1 MLKKILKGAGF
12 YILPLIFLCGITF
25 AKDFRLTLGIYIA
38 ADNDLAAN
46 ADLDL
51 EEIRS
56 AQISQDVNVVVF
68 ADRGFMSTEPG
79 TCIFIKRDTFL
90 IRLEVF
96 GNLDSGD
103 PGTLSFFVNYM
114 KTRFPSENYGLV
126 LWGHGT
132 GWLKSALLDKNVS
145 YDASSG
151 NSIDVYNGELKLAI
165 PDSLF
170 SFILF
175 DACLMGSIEVLWEL
189 KGKFQYVLASPALVP
204 VSGFNYKKFIECFS
218 NNESIQDLLKRVV
231 DGYVDEYSSMGLSIA
246 FSLYD
251 ISKVDE
257 TKQILESVVN
267 ESYFRSMTELRKY
280 RSKTLTY
287 NFYSNEVIDTSA
299 FYIDLVDFLR
309 KMGIFSLPIV
319 VYSRGSGV
327 FSEVSYLSVYF
338 PLQYSLLERDFS
350 KYRQL
355 AFQRS
360 VNFLD
365 LVLNALESE
374 IPEKDSL
381 RVEVK
386 KDSRGTI
393 FYFPDLIKAQRWRAE
408 LILEKENSKV
418 FTVTSYTNRFLAK
431 ITPGT
436 YKLSVKI
443 YTKEGRELEITPS
456 PEVVVIDSTHT
467 PYVNNVVDFLEGGY
481 DPLGRKSKPFQKGLR
496 FKEGK
501 KYIVF

>member
-1 MLKKILKGAGF
+1 MLRKIFKGAGF

-25 AKDFRLTLGIYIA
+25 ANDFRLTLGIYIA

-68 ADRGFMSTEPG
+68 ADRGFMSAEPG

-90 IRLEVF
+90 IRLEEL
-96 GNLDSGD
+96 GNWDSGD
-103 PGTLSFFVNYM
+103 PGTLSFFLNYL
-114 KTRFPSENYGLV
+114 KTRYPSENYGLV
-126 LWGHGT
+126 IWGHGT
-132 GWLKSALLDKNVS
+132 GWLKSALLYRNVS

-151 NSIDVYNGELKLAI
+151 NSIDVFNGELKLAI
-165 PDSLF
+165 PDSFF

-189 KGKFQYVLASPALVP
+189 KGKCQYVLASPALVP
-204 VSGFNYKKFIECFS
+204 VSGFNYKKLIECFS
-218 NNESIQDLLKRVV
+218 HNESIPDLLKRVV
-231 DGYVDEYSSMGLSIA
+231 DGYVDEYSSMGLSIV

-251 ISKVDE
+251 ISKFDE
-257 TKQILESVVN
+257 TEQILTSVVN
-267 ESYFRSMTELRKY
+267 ESYFHSITELKKY

-299 FYIDLVDFLR
+299 FYIDIVDFLK
-309 KMGIFSLPIV
+309 KMGIFGLPIV
-319 VYSRGSGV
+319 SYSKGSGI

-338 PLQYSLLERDFS
+338 PLQYSVLERDFF

-374 IPEKDSL
+374 IPERDTL

-393 FYFPDLIKAQRWRAE
+393 FYFPDLIKAQNWRAE
-408 LILEKENSKV
+408 LVLEKDNSQV
-418 FTVTSYTNRFLAK
+418 FTISSYTNRFLAK

-436 YKLSVKI
+436 YKLRVKI
-443 YTKEGRELEITPS
+443 YTREGRVLEIIPS
-456 PEVVVIDSTHT
+456 PEVVVIDSTYT
-467 PYVNNVVDFLEGGY
+467 PYITNVVDFLEGGY
-481 DPLGRKSKPFQKGLR
+481 DPLGRKSGPSQRGLQ